1 MEVGPQLIAKE
12 NLGDPILCF
21 AEAGDNLIVTGT
33 AMGRVSVWDK
43 RMGSSTADRVTQ
55 LTTCGEDAIVALSVV
70 QGNIY
75 ATYGP
80 LLARVWSIS
89 ELSSEERRVET
100 VKFRRNDNKAMR
112 HATHV
117 VHDGGVNV
125 LILTEC
131 QGWSHLI
138 NLESQRDIK
147 PPVPCETGAIPC
159 QLVYAASTAVRDS
172 DPDSS
177 SNNTSCSASA
187 ADNKRL
193 SLITCA
199 THVTRGS
206 TCCVPLRKDKVS
218 CTIKVWDVLLGNEV
232 MCINAQGAG
241 HVRAFSSTVA
251 CCNGPDVDLYSL
263 ENGGK
268 RIGTL
273 FDRQNS
279 DVCSVDG
286 VSDGSVVNGYV
297 SLCADKRVTFW
308 NGDFAQTRVVKLDSV
323 WTYYSD
329 ELAWVRAAADERV
342 MLCVGS
348 ALYMVHRN

>member
-55 LTTCGEDAIVALSVV
+55 LTTCGEDAVAALSVV

-89 ELSSEERRVET
+89 ELSSEERQVET

-112 HATHV
+112 HVTHV

-131 QGWSHLI
+131 QGWSHLV

-147 PPVPCETGAIPC
+147 PPVPCEMGAIPC
-159 QLVYAASTAVRDS
+159 QLVYAATAQNQSVRAS
-172 DPDSS
+172 ESENTNCSS
-177 SNNTSCSASA
+177 SPP
-187 ADNKRL
+187 DRRL
-193 SLITCA
+193 SLVTCA
-199 THVTRGS
+199 THVTKGS

-218 CTIKVWDVLLGNEV
+218 CTIKIWDVLLGNEV
-232 MCINAQGAG
+232 LCIKAKGAG

-251 CCNGPDVDLYSL
+251 SCNGSDVDLYSL
-263 ENGGK
+263 ENGGEH
-268 RIGTL
+268 IGTL
-273 FDRQNS
+273 HERHS
-279 DVCSVDG
+279 DVYSVDG
-286 VSDGSVVNGYV
+286 LSDGDVVNGYV
-297 SLCADKRVTFW
+297 SLCEDKRVTFW
-308 NGDFAQTRVVKLDSV
+308 NGEFSQTRVVKVDSV

-329 ELAWVRAAADERV
+329 ELAWVRAAADSRV
-342 MLCVGS
+342 MLCVGN
-348 ALYMVHRN
+348 ALYMMHRN